1 MRITLMNEFD
11 EINSFITSRQPTE
24 LLQIILYGD
33 FKFKE
38 DIKEIILT
46 ATTQFMKI
54 VIDLTTKLI

>member
-1 MRITLMNEFD
+1 MNEFD

-38 DIKEIILT
+38 DIKEIILI

>member
-1 MRITLMNEFD
+1 MNEFD
-11 EINSFITSRQPTE
+11 EINSFIASRQPTE

-54 VIDLTTKLI
+54 VIYLTTKLI